1 MRSGES
7 LDFENEKYMVQAG
20 PSLLALMSCCSCL
33 GVSVH
38 SNESPMFFPGGTT
51 LPQNQIND
59 ADSHL
64 PHHQLIRRISRSW
77 SCPLWTI
84 TIKLFHVGTHSF
96 EAIRLLCPRLPDKAI
111 KLFFHTSSK
120 TLSLRFNSISGYR
133 GQIQL
138 HVWPSTSLKLSKR
151 FSHHLNSLYC
161 MPSSLHP
168 ASPSHYQTQPQ
179 GIPLEPTDPKPPEK
193 AGHLPPLMPSKRS
206 TEKPGDRLAHFEWLA
221 TLWEGIMRNS
231 CRSYISSQNQTS
243 VLNCKRRNHQHLV
256 AGNPSLF
263 HLQICLMMS
272 EIRVWWGLCFCLLWL
287 CWVFTAAC
295 RLSLAAVSGGFS
307 LLVVCRLLI
316 VLTSLV
322 VDLGLQMCRLQ

>member
-1 MRSGES
+1 MWSGES

-33 GVSVH
+33 GVSIH
-38 SNESPMFFPGGTT
+38 SNESPMCFPGGTT
-51 LPQNQIND
+51 LPQNKIND

-84 TIKLFHVGTHSF
+84 TIKLFQFGTHSF
-96 EAIRLLCPRLPDKAI
+96 EAIRLLCPHLPDKAI
-111 KLFFHTSSK
+111 KLFFHTASK

-168 ASPSHYQTQPQ
+168 ASPSHSRTQPQ
-179 GIPLEPTDPKPPEK
+179 GIPLEPTGPKPPEK

-206 TEKPGDRLAHFEWLA
+206 TEKAGDRLAFFDDWLPCEKA
-221 TLWEGIMRNS
+221 SWEIHADW
-231 CRSYISSQNQTS
+231 I
-243 VLNCKRRNHQHLV
+243 
-256 AGNPSLF
+256 F
-263 HLQICLMMS
+263 HLRIRLLYWIVKEETINIWLQGTLLSFISRYAWWCLKS
-272 EIRVWWGLCFCLLWL
+272 GCGEAFIS
-287 CWVFTAAC
+287 VFFGCA
-295 RLSLAAVSGGFS
+295 GFS
-307 LLVVCRLLI
+307 LLPAGFL
-316 VLTSLV
+316 
-322 VDLGLQMCRLQ
+322 